1 MSAPIVPPT
10 PETLAEAA
18 DILRGGGL
26 VAMPTETVYGLAADA
41 ANPDAVARLYAA
53 KGRPAFNPLIA
64 HIASPDMARCEAI
77 FCEDAGALAAMY
89 WPGAVTL
96 VLPVCETASVCDL
109 ARAGLETI
117 ALRHPAHTVAQELI
131 SSFGGPLVAPSA
143 NPSGQISPTRAQ
155 HVAADMGEKIDLIL
169 DGGPCK
175 KGVESTIISF
185 AGEAPRL
192 LRPGAVD
199 TQALANFLA
208 GRLTRS
214 NHDPLQPSA
223 PGQLNRHYAP
233 HASLRLNALS
243 QMAGEALIGFGEMAC
258 TLNLS
263 PSGNLEEAA
272 AKLFTVLRALDARF
286 ERIAVAPIPAEG
298 LGEAINDRLERAA
311 KRD

>member
-1 MSAPIVPPT
+1 MSARIVPPT

-18 DILRGGGL
+18 HILRGGGL

-64 HIASPDMARCEAI
+64 HIASPDMAKREAV
-77 FCEDAGALAAMY
+77 FSEDAGALAAMY

-96 VLPVCETASVCDL
+96 VLPVAETASVCDL

-117 ALRHPAHTVAQELI
+117 ALRHPAHQAAQDLI
-131 SSFGGPLVAPSA
+131 RVFGGPLVAPSA
-143 NPSGQISPTRAQ
+143 NPSGQISPTRAE
-155 HVAADMGEKIDLIL
+155 HVAADLGDKIDLIL
-169 DGGPCK
+169 DGGPCE
-175 KGVESTIISF
+175 KGVESTIISIT
-185 AGEAPRL
+185 GETPLL

-199 TQALANFLA
+199 TQALANFLQ

-214 NHDPLQPSA
+214 AHDPLQPSA
-223 PGQLNRHYAP
+223 PGQLDRHYAP
-233 HASLRLNALS
+233 NASLRLNALS
-243 QMAGEALIGFGEMAC
+243 QMQGEALIGFGEMAC

-263 PSGNLEEAA
+263 PAGDLEEAA
-272 AKLFTVLRALDARF
+272 AKLFTVLRTLDARF
-286 ERIAVAPIPAEG
+286 ERIAVAPIPMEG
-298 LGEAINDRLERAA
+298 LGEAINDRLARAA